1 MRERERVLHQERKE
15 KLAMNSIQ
23 LSMPSN
29 ACLMLLLCLPMEKV
43 WMCGRVMMMIRLLSR
58 HSTSTTNT
66 FVP

>member
-29 ACLMLLLCLPMEKV
+29 ARCLMLLLSANGKSVDV
-43 WMCGRVMMMIRLLSR
+43 WACDDDDSTAVR